1 MSVLMELIV
10 CEISNVRP
18 TLTKLQPSMSIID
31 ILQESEFTS
40 KWIVSKQLYRLAN
53 NMMQISLKTFI
64 SFFMLFY
71 FRKIKMAVDMWIV
84 EILIF
89 CRNQELR

>member
-10 CEISNVRP
+10 CEISNVGP

-40 KWIVSKQLYRLAN
+40 KWIVSKQLYRLAK